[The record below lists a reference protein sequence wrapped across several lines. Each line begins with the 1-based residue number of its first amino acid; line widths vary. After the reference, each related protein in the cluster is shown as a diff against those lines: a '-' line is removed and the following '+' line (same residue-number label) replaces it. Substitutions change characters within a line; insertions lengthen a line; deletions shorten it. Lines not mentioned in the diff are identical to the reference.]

1 MFTVQKSRNWFPNPV
16 LLTLESGKLLL
27 LNKANIGELGN
38 GLAGAIMQGAFSAVI
53 ITHNLCVGD
62 T

>member
-1 MFTVQKSRNWFPNPV
+1 MFTVQKSQNRFPNPV

-38 GLAGAIMQGAFSAVI
+38 RLARATVQGAFSAVI
-53 ITHNLCVGD
+53 VTRSLCVGD
-62 T
+62 A